1 MTAASLKRI
10 VEEALAEVGANVNF
24 LLVPKGKAR
33 STTWLGIEHGFGIR
47 HYPSGRN
54 VYIVQTRMAG
64 RLRTVTIGPASVLT
78 RHQAQMVARRVIAY
92 AQVGRDPATDRKRI
106 RSAPRFD
113 DFLKEYWTRWSPQW
127 KPSTLATHDGYRRL
141 YLDNAF
147 KGVFIDELNEA
158 DVAKWFSDL
167 NNRAGPGAANR
178 TLEILKNLLNK
189 ADEWGYRLE
198 NTNPCRSVR
207 PNKRRQCERFMSADE
222 LARLGNVL
230 AQLRIDDNPTIRAS
244 GAAITLLLLTG
255 CRCREILT
263 LQWQDVKG
271 SRLLLRDSKTGPRT
285 VWLGSV
291 AREVI
296 ESLPR
301 RAKIP
306 WLFWNTHYR
315 RPIRSLQYMWEAVR
329 ERADLGKLR
338 IHDLRHTFASHAAMN
353 KETLPMIGRL
363 LGHANHQSTARYA
376 HLDDEHLLDA
386 AQQVGDAVECLL
398 GSIYGNS
405 LSPGDQVVKFL
416 STRNG

>member
-10 VEEALAEVGANVNF
+10 VEEALAEVGANVSF

-92 AQVGRDPATDRKRI
+92 AQVGRDPASDRQRI

-113 DFLKEYWTRWSPQW
+113 DFLEEYWSRWSPQW
-127 KPSTLATHDGYRRL
+127 KASTLETHNGYRRQ
-141 YLDNAF
+141 YLDGAF
-147 KGVFIDELNEA
+147 KGVFIDELNDA
-158 DVAKWFSDL
+158 DVTKWFADL
-167 NNRAGPGAANR
+167 NNRTSPGAANR
-178 TLEILKNLLNK
+178 TLEILKNMLNK
-189 ADEWGYRLE
+189 AETWGYRLE
-198 NTNPCRSVR
+198 NTNPCRAVR
-207 PNKRRQCERFMSADE
+207 PNKRKQCERFLTAQE
-222 LARLGNVL
+222 LARFGAELVT
-230 AQLRIDDNPTIRAS
+230 LRADDNATIRS
-244 GAAITLLLLTG
+244 GCAVIALLLLTG
-255 CRCREILT
+255 CRYREILD

-271 SRLLLRDSKTGPRT
+271 NRLLLRDSKTGPRT
-285 VWLGSV
+285 VWLGSA
-291 AREVI
+291 ARAVI
-296 ESLPR
+296 DGLPR
-301 RAKIP
+301 DPKIP
-306 WLFWNTHYR
+306 WLFWNCQYR
-315 RPIRSLQYMWEAVR
+315 RQMKSIQHLWETLLG
-329 ERADLGKLR
+329 RAGLGKLR

-386 AQQVGDAVECLL
+386 AQQIGDAVQRLM
-398 GSIYGNS
+398 
-405 LSPGDQVVKFL
+405 D
-416 STRNG
+416 RAA

>member
-10 VEEALAEVGANVNF
+10 VEEALAEVGANVNI

-113 DFLKEYWTRWSPQW
+113 DFLEEYWSRWSLQW
-127 KPSTLATHDGYRRL
+127 KASTLATHDGYRRQ
-141 YLDNAF
+141 YLDGAF
-147 KGVFIDELNEA
+147 KGVFIDELNEEH
-158 DVAKWFSDL
+158 VTKWFADL
-167 NNRAGPGAANR
+167 NNRTGPGAANR
-178 TLEILKNLLNK
+178 TLEILKNMLNK
-189 ADEWGYRLE
+189 AEVWGYRLE

-207 PNKRRQCERFMSADE
+207 PNKRRQCERFLSAVE
-222 LARLGNVL
+222 LARFGEAL
-230 AQLRIDDNPTIRAS
+230 AELRASDNLTIRS
-244 GAAITLLLLTG
+244 GCAVITLLLLTG
-255 CRCREILT
+255 CRYREILT

-271 SRLLLRDSKTGPRT
+271 NRLLLRDSKTGPRT
-285 VWLGSV
+285 VWLGSA

-296 ESLPR
+296 DSLPR
-301 RAKIP
+301 HPKIP
-306 WLFWNTHYR
+306 WLFWNYQYR
-315 RPIRSLQYMWEAVR
+315 RPMKSIQHLWETIL
-329 ERADLGKLR
+329 ERAALGKLR
-338 IHDLRHTFASHAAMN
+338 IHDLRHTFASHAAMS

-363 LGHANHQSTARYA
+363 LGHINHQSTARYA

-386 AQQVGDAVECLL
+386 AQQVGNAVQAMLH
-398 GSIYGNS
+398 GVNARAI
-405 LSPGDQVVKFL
+405 
-416 STRNG
+416 T

>member
-10 VEEALAEVGANVNF
+10 VEEALAEVGANVNI

-113 DFLKEYWTRWSPQW
+113 DFLEEYWSRWSLQW
-127 KPSTLATHDGYRRL
+127 KASTLATHDGYRRQ
-141 YLDNAF
+141 YLDGAF
-147 KGVFIDELNEA
+147 KGVFIDELNEEH
-158 DVAKWFSDL
+158 VTKWFADL
-167 NNRAGPGAANR
+167 NNRTGPGAANR
-178 TLEILKNLLNK
+178 TLEILKNMLNK
-189 ADEWGYRLE
+189 AEVWGYRLE

-207 PNKRRQCERFMSADE
+207 PNKRRQCERFLSAVE
-222 LARLGNVL
+222 LARFGEAL
-230 AQLRIDDNPTIRAS
+230 AELRASDNLTIRFGCAV
-244 GAAITLLLLTG
+244 ITLLLLTG
-255 CRCREILT
+255 CRYREILT

-271 SRLLLRDSKTGPRT
+271 NRLLLRDSKTGPRT
-285 VWLGSV
+285 VWLGSA

-296 ESLPR
+296 DSLPR
-301 RAKIP
+301 HPKIP
-306 WLFWNTHYR
+306 WLFWNYQYR
-315 RPIRSLQYMWEAVR
+315 RPMKSIQHLWETIL
-329 ERADLGKLR
+329 ERAALGKLR
-338 IHDLRHTFASHAAMN
+338 IHDLRHTFASHAAMS

-363 LGHANHQSTARYA
+363 LGHINHQSTARYA

-386 AQQVGDAVECLL
+386 AQQVGNAVQAMLH
-398 GSIYGNS
+398 GVNARAI
-405 LSPGDQVVKFL
+405 
-416 STRNG
+416 T

>member
-54 VYIVQTRMAG
+54 VYIVQTRIAG

-113 DFLKEYWTRWSPQW
+113 DFLEEYWSRRSPQW
-127 KPSTLATHDGYRRL
+127 KASTLATHDGYRRQ
-141 YLDNAF
+141 YLDSAF
-147 KGVFIDELNEA
+147 KGVFIDELNEEH
-158 DVAKWFSDL
+158 VTKWFADL
-167 NNRAGPGAANR
+167 NNRTGPGAANR
-178 TLEILKNLLNK
+178 TLEILKNMLNK
-189 ADEWGYRLE
+189 AEVWGYRLE

-207 PNKRRQCERFMSADE
+207 PNKRRQCERFLSAEE
-222 LARLGNVL
+222 LVRFGTVL
-230 AQLRIDDNPTIRAS
+230 AELRGDDNPTIRS
-244 GAAITLLLLTG
+244 GCAVITLLLLTG
-255 CRCREILT
+255 CRYREILT
-263 LQWQDVKG
+263 LRWQDVKG
-271 SRLLLRDSKTGPRT
+271 NRLLLRDSKTGPRT
-285 VWLGSV
+285 VWLGSA

-296 ESLPR
+296 DSLPR
-301 RAKIP
+301 HAKIP
-306 WLFWNTHYR
+306 WLFWNCQYR
-315 RPIRSLQYMWEAVR
+315 RPMRSIQHLWETILY
-329 ERADLGKLR
+329 RAGLGKLR
-338 IHDLRHTFASHAAMN
+338 IHDLRHTFASHAAMS

-376 HLDDEHLLDA
+376 HLDDEHLRDA
-386 AQQVGDAVECLL
+386 AQQVGDAVEHLMGAPL
-398 GSIYGNS
+398 KS
-405 LSPGDQVVKFL
+405 LIESDIL
-416 STRNG
+416 

>member
-24 LLVPKGKAR
+24 LLGPKGKVR

-113 DFLKEYWTRWSPQW
+113 DFLEEYWSRWSPQW
-127 KPSTLATHDGYRRL
+127 KASTLETHNGYRRQ
-141 YLDNAF
+141 YLDGAF
-147 KGVFIDELNEA
+147 KGVFIDELNEEH
-158 DVAKWFSDL
+158 VTKWFADL
-167 NNRAGPGAANR
+167 NNRSGPGAANR
-178 TLEILKNLLNK
+178 TLEILKNMLNK
-189 ADEWGYRLE
+189 AEVWGYRLE

-207 PNKRRQCERFMSADE
+207 PNKRRQCERFLSTEE
-222 LARLGNVL
+222 LTRFGYVL
-230 AQLRIDDNPTIRAS
+230 AELRASENLTIRSVCAV
-244 GAAITLLLLTG
+244 ITLLLLTG
-255 CRCREILT
+255 CRYREILT

-271 SRLLLRDSKTGPRT
+271 NRLLLRDSKTGPRT
-285 VWLGSV
+285 VWLGSA
-291 AREVI
+291 AREI
-296 ESLPR
+296 IDSLPR
-301 RAKIP
+301 HPKIP
-306 WLFWNTHYR
+306 WLFWNYQYR
-315 RPIRSLQYMWEAVR
+315 RPMKSIQHLWETILD
-329 ERADLGKLR
+329 RAALGKLR
-338 IHDLRHTFASHAAMN
+338 IHDLRHTFASHAAMS

-363 LGHANHQSTARYA
+363 LGHSNHQSTARYA

-386 AQQVGDAVECLL
+386 AQKVGDAVELL
-398 GSIYGNS
+398 IGPNS
-405 LSPGDQVVKFL
+405 
-416 STRNG
+416 